1 MDLGIYKGHL
11 SKCVHCG
18 RCKARCPTYLIT
30 LNESMSA
37 RGRMVLLHELQ
48 GERLSPTPGLAERIF
63 SCMLCEACSGVC
75 PAGLDIP
82 SLIYRGRSLLRG
94 SMKRGMILKTITK
107 LALLHPD
114 TTMPFIRI
122 IQGLMTHIISR
133 FSDID
138 RFPMIAKRP
147 FKDEVRVLRN
157 SKSRGRVAIFSGC
170 NVNYLFPDLG
180 RRLVGLIMAAG
191 YEVVVFRGE
200 VCCGEPFR
208 SLGLDK
214 EAETLAKKNTDHFSR
229 VHALAIVSLCP
240 TCTTVMK
247 KYYPE
252 ITGKVIQNVMDVN
265 EFIKEFI
272 PLDGLRLPDERVTY
286 HDPCH
291 MRYVLE
297 ITNLPRE
304 ILSKIA
310 GIELIEM
317 KHPENC
323 CGFAGLFSVRYRD
336 ISKKITE
343 AKINDIISTSA
354 STVVTSC
361 PGCMMH
367 LNMTLKRIKR
377 DIRVKHIIHLLSD
390 ALINTK

>member
-1 MDLGIYKGHL
+1 
-11 SKCVHCG
+11 
-18 RCKARCPTYLIT
+18 
-30 LNESMSA
+30 
-37 RGRMVLLHELQ
+37 MVLLHELQ
-48 GERLSPTPGLAERIF
+48 EERISPTPGLAERIF

-75 PAGLDIP
+75 PTGLDIP

-94 SMKRGMILKTITK
+94 SMKKGMILKTITK
-107 LALLHPD
+107 FTFLHPD
-114 TTMPFIRI
+114 TTMPFIRTV
-122 IQGLMTHIISR
+122 QGLIHYTIGRLWDM
-133 FSDID
+133 DQ
-138 RFPMIAKRP
+138 FPMIAKRP
-147 FKDEVRVLRN
+147 FKDEIRLLRD

-170 NVNYLFPDLG
+170 SVNYLFPDLG
-180 RRLVGLIMAAG
+180 RRLAGLIMAAG

-214 EAETLAKKNTDHFSR
+214 EAEILARKNTDHFSR

-240 TCTTVMK
+240 TCTMVMK

-252 ITGKVIQNVMDVN
+252 ITGRVIQNVMDVN
-265 EFIKEFI
+265 EFIREFI
-272 PLDGLRLPDERVTY
+272 PLDDLRLPDEKITY

-291 MRYVLE
+291 MKYVLG
-297 ITNLPRE
+297 ITGPPRD
-304 ILSKIA
+304 ILSRIN
-310 GIELIEM
+310 GLELIEM
-317 KHPENC
+317 RHPENC

-361 PGCMMH
+361 PGCIMH
-367 LNMTLKRIKR
+367 LSRALKKAKKN
-377 DIRVKHIIHLLSD
+377 IRVKHIVQLLSE
-390 ALINTK
+390 AFIERG